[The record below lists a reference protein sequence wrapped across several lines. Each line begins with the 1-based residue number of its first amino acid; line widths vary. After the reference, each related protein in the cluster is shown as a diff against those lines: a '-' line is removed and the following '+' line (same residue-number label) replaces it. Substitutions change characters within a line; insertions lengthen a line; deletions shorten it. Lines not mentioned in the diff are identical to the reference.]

1 MIDLDT
7 IIEEMLEVEESKKTT
22 LTHIT
27 RQTKILKATG
37 HLAST
42 QARKRNDP
50 LYKKM
55 LYHRELY
62 YKYRDLIHQK
72 YAPRVRSLA
81 RR

>member
-1 MIDLDT
+1 MDLDKL
-7 IIEEMLEVEESKKTT
+7 IEEMLEESKRTT
-22 LTHIT
+22 ATRVT

-42 QARKRNDP
+42 QARRRNDP

-55 LYHRELY
+55 IYHRELY
-62 YKYRDLIHQK
+62 YKYRELVHQK

-81 RR
+81 RK